1 MYQLQP
7 PRPDFASPGPKRART
22 AGAKGEG
29 DWTCPNCGNINFA
42 FRETC
47 NMRKCGAPKPA
58 DFSRGNLVAA
68 PLYEQQPFP
77 PSYGGPG
84 APTPAVAYIT
94 PSSYIGQQQVVAAPQ
109 PPATYTTIPQ
119 TYGAIPSAYGSAPTT
134 YTPAYT
140 VTPQGTYIPQLTSG
154 PVYPAGITY
163 GLAPPPEA
171 PYRGPTMRGAA
182 PPFSPP
188 EDGGRKRRAGPDGD
202 CDWICPK
209 CGNTNFAFRT
219 VCNMRKCGEPKP
231 VVGPGGP
238 YPGQV
243 VSGFLCRWT
252 YLDLQWEAVQAFLVA
267 WVVRLHGRL
276 HLRVL
281 RQKAVGLVLPVAT

>member
-7 PRPDFASPGPKRART
+7 PRPEFASPGPKRART

-171 PYRGPTMRGAA
+171 PYRGPTVLMETATGSARSVGT
-182 PPFSPP
+182 PISPS
-188 EDGGRKRRAGPDGD
+188 GLSA
-202 CDWICPK
+202 ICANVASPSQSL
-209 CGNTNFAFRT
+209 
-219 VCNMRKCGEPKP
+219 
-231 VVGPGGP
+231 
-238 YPGQV
+238 GQADHTLDRLRYL
-243 VSGFLCRWT
+243 GLRWG
-252 YLDLQWEAVQAFLVA
+252 AVQAFLVA

-281 RQKAVGLVLPVAT
+281 RQKAVGLVPPVAI